1 MTIREPPS
9 RPGRTGRNLLGVTPA
24 PTLLARGPWLPDEVD
39 VSWRRESFEAPADVD
54 RLADEAVR
62 ELERR
67 GSPAHDGQAAR
78 LAAHAATDA
87 RLALELQPAR
97 WALRL
102 VEGHA
107 QDSLTA
113 LCVVRRPDGSWL
125 AGRRAEWLASWA
137 GRWALGAGGS
147 VEVGESPVDTLTREL
162 EEEWRLVADRLCVE
176 ALVSL
181 PTGLAMLLGSATV
194 AENAEAVPDAEHDDF
209 AWWPADPRAWP
220 EEADERLR
228 RMGGFLAGA

>member
-1 MTIREPPS
+1 M
-9 RPGRTGRNLLGVTPA
+9 TPA
-24 PTLLARGPWLPDEVD
+24 PTLLARGPWLPEEVE
-39 VSWRRESFEAPADVD
+39 VSWRREPFEPPADVD

-78 LAAHAATDA
+78 LAGHAATDA

-102 VEGHA
+102 VEGGA

-125 AGRRAEWLASWA
+125 AGRRADWLATWA

-147 VEVGESPVDTLTREL
+147 VEVGENPVETLAREL
-162 EEEWRLVADRLCVE
+162 EEEWRLVPERLRVD
-176 ALVSL
+176 ALLSL
-181 PTGLAMLLGSATV
+181 PSGLAMLLGTATV
-194 AENAEAVPDAEHDDF
+194 AEGAEPVPDAEHDDF

-220 EEADERLR
+220 AEADERLR
-228 RMGGFLAGA
+228 RMGGFLASAEPG